1 MSWSPL
7 HRLSSGLDQ
16 AFADRVKRGLRAVD
30 DADLLVDVADMVPH
44 RLLADPQP
52 VRDLLVSKPA
62 GHQLEDLDLARGHAV
77 RRLGDNLQPIVV
89 PEQPA
94 QAHAE
99 ERVVVGDHD
108 THLSHERPLASA
120 GRGRV
125 TRTLVP
131 PPGTESMSRRAPIRI
146 ALSLMPVVPMPST

>member
-7 HRLSSGLDQ
+7 HRLSAGLDQ

-77 RRLGDNLQPIVV
+77 RRLVLGTHARRDLDDAPGNRVGEHAAAGIDGDDAGDDRLGPSVLQDVATSEAADRLQV
-89 PEQPA
+89 
-94 QAHAE
+94 
-99 ERVVVGDHD
+99 
-108 THLSHERPLASA
+108 A
-120 GRGRV
+120 GMVLETG
-125 TRTLVP
+125 
-131 PPGTESMSRRAPIRI
+131 
-146 ALSLMPVVPMPST
+146 